1 MESECISNTLDVI
14 SLAPA
19 IASAVAAIFA
29 SIATWQLYKISK
41 SSFELEK
48 ILIKNKSDLR
58 YIDDVLMNLIKLKAF
73 STINPLAQ
81 SDDFEDQ
88 FNSLISNANEA
99 LGLLT
104 ESKYDSVNL
113 KEVDSMDNFYHVL
126 GDNKLYL
133 DNKIEQ
139 LKRLRHNLIS

>member
-19 IASAVAAIFA
+19 LASAMAAIFA
-29 SIATWQLYKISK
+29 SIATWGLYKISR

-58 YIDDVLMNLIKLKAF
+58 YIDEAIINLIKLKAF
-73 STINPLAQ
+73 STINPVAQ

-88 FNSLISNANEA
+88 FNSLISSANDA

-104 ESKYDSVNL
+104 ETDSVNL
-113 KEVDSMDNFYHVL
+113 KEIKSLDNFYHVL
-126 GDNKLYL
+126 GDNNQYL
-133 DNKIEQ
+133 DEKIEQ